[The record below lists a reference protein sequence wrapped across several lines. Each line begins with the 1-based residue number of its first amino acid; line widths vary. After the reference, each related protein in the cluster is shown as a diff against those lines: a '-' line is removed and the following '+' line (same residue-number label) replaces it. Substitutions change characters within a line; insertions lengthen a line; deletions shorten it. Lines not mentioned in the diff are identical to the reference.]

1 LGGYW
6 NVLASSGNDVIGYAL
21 GVDQDLF
28 GGSGK
33 DIMGGALKYPGNINS
48 YTMIN
53 GGSGSDP
60 LSAGEMLFF
69 SGVDPFPYKVVADG
83 GSGTDTVQGA
93 AVDLLTG
100 ILKGGLGF
108 DTCTMAIGTPTPE
121 LFFSSSFEAKYL

>member
-6 NVLASSGNDVIGYAL
+6 NVLASSGNDVIEYAL
-21 GVDQDLF
+21 GVDEDLF
-28 GGSGK
+28 GGSGN

-60 LSAGEMLFF
+60 LSTDEMFF
-69 SGVDPFPYKVVADG
+69 FNGIERTPYKVVADG
-83 GSGTDTVQGA
+83 GSGTDTVHGA

-100 ILKGGLGF
+100 ILKGGSGF
-108 DTCTMAIGTPTPE
+108 DTCTMAIETPTPE
-121 LFFSSSFEAKYL
+121 LFFSSSCEVKCL